1 MTRVRS
7 NAGGLL
13 MNRLASAA
21 LAGVFFV
28 ASGGIALAANHSAG
42 APLPAD
48 RSVRGG
54 KASPVPSRV
63 MAAAARHDKAAP
75 LEERMTDALNLL
87 EAKGYGDFSGFRQD
101 GKNFAA
107 TVSQDG
113 RRFTVVIDPDSNR
126 ITRQS

>member
-1 MTRVRS
+1 
-7 NAGGLL
+7 

-28 ASGGIALAANHSAG
+28 ASGGIALAANHGAG

-54 KASPVPSRV
+54 KPSPVPSRV

-75 LEERMTDALNLL
+75 PEERMTDALNLL
-87 EAKGYGDFSGFRQD
+87 EAKGYGDFSDFRQD

-107 TVSQDG
+107 TVSQGG